1 MHSNRIWIPILIV
14 AIVSGL
20 IIGLFF
26 ILGSD
31 EPKDPNP
38 SDTTAPD
45 FIVIEPNYQ
54 FGHTQG
60 NTVIDFVNGNEKFL
74 DESLVAYIERMEN
87 GTPALDENG
96 NYYYD
101 KDGDIVYDTSEQQHV
116 KGVLDNLITLIN
128 RFAEKEYTAEASHQ
142 VQRFYIKNYPKFL
155 GADFE
160 KLIRKIEACIP
171 GEGADP
177 LTAGET
183 VFQVFGYNSG
193 DGCAYLFEP
202 FRVAEINVDFSSV
215 RPSDITLTDME
226 ELLCIYNYL
235 KSEEDDGYER
245 NLEAW
250 LHHVVKAVSESELDD
265 ESVIVA
271 QLLYAGS
278 IADAEYR
285 SDWAEALIR
294 CMRSILVL
302 AIVSVILIGVLYWF
316 FGTEYGASL
325 RATGNNLN
333 MSRAQG
339 INTDLVK
346 IAGLVISNGIVA
358 FAGALLA
365 QYQGNADVNMGK
377 GAIVIGLAAVIIGE
391 ALFGWLSK
399 NNFALKLLTVVFG
412 GIIYFIVYSTVLFIG
427 LDTNYLKMLSAL
439 VVAIFLAVPYW
450 KKKYV
455 KVGGH
460 KKQQQKGAEKNA

>member
-31 EPKDPNP
+31 EPKDQNP

-128 RFAEKEYTAEASHQ
+128 RFAEKEYSLEASHQ
-142 VQRFYIKNYPKFL
+142 VQRFYIKNYQKFL

-160 KLIRKIEACIP
+160 ELIRKIEACIP
-171 GEGADP
+171 KEGADP

-215 RPSDITLTDME
+215 RPSEITLTDME

-285 SDWAEALIR
+285 SDWADALIR
-294 CMRSILVL
+294 CMSIEDMT
-302 AIVSVILIGVLYWF
+302 F
-316 FGTEYGASL
+316 
-325 RATGNNLN
+325 
-333 MSRAQG
+333 
-339 INTDLVK
+339 D
-346 IAGLVISNGIVA
+346 
-358 FAGALLA
+358 
-365 QYQGNADVNMGK
+365 
-377 GAIVIGLAAVIIGE
+377 
-391 ALFGWLSK
+391 
-399 NNFALKLLTVVFG
+399 NFK
-412 GIIYFIVYSTVLFIG
+412 
-427 LDTNYLKMLSAL
+427 
-439 VVAIFLAVPYW
+439 LAVDKEFGVCIDY
-450 KKKYV
+450 
-455 KVGGH
+455 
-460 KKQQQKGAEKNA
+460 NAPLFDYFHDRDQEVHA